1 MEDASFSAT
10 RQQAHAYPPGD
21 EVSSVVKDSPNKLSI
36 VNIPTYIE
44 EEQIREL
51 VGSWDTSFSAT
62 RQQAHPHSACWHD
75 LVVKD
80 SPNKLSIV
88 NIPTYIEEEQ
98 IRELVETQQADLS
111 SLFSFLDLETGSKV
125 HEFADQSS
133 S

>member
-1 MEDASFSAT
+1 MCGT
-10 RQQAHAYPPGD
+10 QAFLLL
-21 EVSSVVKDSPNKLSI
+21 VNKRIL
-36 VNIPTYIE
+36 
-44 EEQIREL
+44 
-51 VGSWDTSFSAT
+51 TSFVGMT
-62 RQQAHPHSACWHD
+62 C
-75 LVVKD
+75 VVKD